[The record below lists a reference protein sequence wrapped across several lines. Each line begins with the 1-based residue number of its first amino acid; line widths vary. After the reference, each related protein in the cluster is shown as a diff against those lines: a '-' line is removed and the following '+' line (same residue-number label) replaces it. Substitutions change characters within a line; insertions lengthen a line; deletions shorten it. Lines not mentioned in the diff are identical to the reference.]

1 MKEAIIKLLRESK
14 IINEDFDDRKI
25 TLSKVGLMP
34 KNTIYKI
41 YERRSKITNVV
52 PKELVNNLRDF
63 QGTEILLTSVKKD
76 GSEFLLFTNAD
87 ITYLIGVTNDLTPN
101 FNI

>member
-1 MKEAIIKLLRESK
+1 MKEAIIKLLKESK

-25 TLSKVGLMP
+25 TFSKVGLVR
-34 KNTIYKI
+34 KDTIYKI
-41 YERRSKITNVV
+41 YKRRSQITNVV
-52 PKELVNNLRDF
+52 PTELVNNLRDF
-63 QGTEILLTSVKKD
+63 QGTEVLLTSVIND
-76 GSEFLLFTNAD
+76 GNEFLLFTNAD